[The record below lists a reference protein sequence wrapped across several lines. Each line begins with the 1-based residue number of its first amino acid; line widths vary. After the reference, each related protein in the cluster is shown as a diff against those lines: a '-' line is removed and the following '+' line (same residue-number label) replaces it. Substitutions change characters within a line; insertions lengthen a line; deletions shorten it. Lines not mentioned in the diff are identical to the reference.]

1 VNIKT
6 AKRRVKAMETELPAR
21 TVGILLLDAGAQIP
35 KAIADLKNIVVLVDG
50 IIEDKPADEI

>member
-1 VNIKT
+1 MNTKA
-6 AKRRVKAMETELPAR
+6 AKRRIKALESELPAR
-21 TVGILLLDAGAQIP
+21 TIGILLLDADAQIP